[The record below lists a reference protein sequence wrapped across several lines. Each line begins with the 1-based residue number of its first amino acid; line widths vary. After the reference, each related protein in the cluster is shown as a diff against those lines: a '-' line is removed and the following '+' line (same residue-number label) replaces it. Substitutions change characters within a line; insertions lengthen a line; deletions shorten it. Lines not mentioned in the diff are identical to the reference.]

1 MTSGFGM
8 LVGAALALSL
18 VGCADGDMDQ
28 QVSGTG
34 VAATGGPQ
42 TPGGTPD
49 AVGGR
54 GDVSDDPVLSA
65 IVLQYGLSVSDLP
78 AVTVVRAVSPSEQ
91 DAQVDLCM
99 AEQGWDRDPGS
110 QMYFIPEGQ
119 ERAFGVAQYVCFSE
133 YPLAAQCVEPLSP
146 DQIRAVVD
154 FWRDELIGCLTAKGY
169 EPTVPLPS
177 WVVFEQSWNTAAMF
191 DPYSGVPP
199 TLSNMDRAQL
209 ELDRP
214 AFPSDEV
221 LYDGD

>member
-1 MTSGFGM
+1 VHSGCRI
-8 LVGAALALSL
+8 LAGAVLALSL
-18 VGCADGDMDQ
+18 VGCADGEMDQ

-34 VAATGGPQ
+34 GAATGGAQ
-42 TPGGTPD
+42 TPSGAPD
-49 AVGGR
+49 AVGGG

-78 AVTVVRAVSPSEQ
+78 AVSAVRAVSPSEQ

-99 AEQGWDRDPGS
+99 AQQGWDRDPGS

-133 YPLAAQCVEPLSP
+133 YPLAVQYVEPLSP
-146 DQIRAVVD
+146 DQIRAVFD
-154 FWRDELIGCLTAKGY
+154 YWRDELIGCLTAKGY
-169 EPTVPLPS
+169 EPTDPLPS

-191 DPYSGVPP
+191 DPYSGVPA
-199 TLSNMDRAQL
+199 TLSNADRAQL
-209 ELDRP
+209 ELECP